1 MAIAVPHLMFPP
13 QIDGSG
19 HLAAVEQNSDEDI
32 LDCVF
37 VALKTPIGSRLYVP
51 NFGVTDYTFHQDPLP
66 LPQLLGEIQQS
77 EPRATADLE
86 EEVQELITTVTAGVG
101 NVG

>member
-32 LDCVF
+32 LACVYI
-37 VALKTPIGSRLYVP
+37 ALKTPLGSRLYVP
-51 NFGVTDYTFHQDPLP
+51 NFGVNDYTFHQDPLP
-66 LPQLLGEIQQS
+66 LPQLVGEVQAS
-77 EPRATADLE
+77 EPRAVVDLE
-86 EEVQELITTVTAGVG
+86 
-101 NVG
+101 